1 VTFLVGKELFPA
13 HKVILSARS
22 NYFHAL
28 FSNRMQSLSS
38 GPIELDIDPVIF
50 SVILKWIYTDEID
63 LDSLV
68 IENERLEN
76 SFAWQLW
83 MSSNYLCLHSLL
95 SVVEQHLITS
105 LNFDNVCYFWN
116 HVQSVEAATLQ
127 HACKDFFIQNL
138 HAVIDT
144 PGFHHLDRKLVLEG
158 LCKFQSPSETTTTTP
173 SNNHSTSNS
182 SPIVMSSSPSLNN
195 KRKLSEE
202 NMDITQKKRLF
213 NENAL
218 ASSR

>member
-1 VTFLVGKELFPA
+1 VEVLFQLRLPLGSPKLLNSDLPTTVPCHLETQSSSSFVSDFRKLFKNYPGDFADVTFLVGKELFPA

-38 GPIELDIDPVIF
+38 GPIELDIDPIIF

-63 LDSLV
+63 LTSLV

-105 LNFDNVCYFWN
+105 LSCDNVCYFWN
-116 HVQSVEAATLQ
+116 HVHSVGS
-127 HACKDFFIQNL
+127 D
-138 HAVIDT
+138 
-144 PGFHHLDRKLVLEG
+144 
-158 LCKFQSPSETTTTTP
+158 TTT
-173 SNNHSTSNS
+173 
-182 SPIVMSSSPSLNN
+182 SL
-195 KRKLSEE
+195 
-202 NMDITQKKRLF
+202 
-213 NENAL
+213 
-218 ASSR
+218 